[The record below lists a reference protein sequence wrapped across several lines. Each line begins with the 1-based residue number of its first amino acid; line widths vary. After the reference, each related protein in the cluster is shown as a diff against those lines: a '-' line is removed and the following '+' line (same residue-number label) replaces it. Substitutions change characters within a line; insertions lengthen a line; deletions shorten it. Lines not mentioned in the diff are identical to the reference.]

1 MSERDQRPRSPLES
15 ERGSTTIKDSVV
27 SKVAGL
33 AAGEV
38 EGVYMSGSASRAAG
52 GILGSVTGTQDLSRG
67 VSVEVGRVETA
78 IDLSVEIEYG
88 RNILQ
93 LSELVRN
100 RVTERV
106 ENLLGLRVT
115 ELNVTINDVIFPD
128 WRGGAKSGRSGEDRT
143 RLLQT
148 EEIRTGD
155 GREPGAAGTEPVE
168 ATAGER
174 SRVEGERGIER
185 REEPRVAE
193 MPPEEEETAELRIE
207 EEETGHGRER

>member
-1 MSERDQRPRSPLES
+1 MSERDQRTRSPLES

-38 EGVYMSGSASRAAG
+38 EGVYRGGSASRAAG

-128 WRGGAKSGRSGEDRT
+128 RGGGAKSGRSGEDRT

-155 GREPGAAGTEPVE
+155 GREPGATGTEPVE
-168 ATAGER
+168 ARAGER
-174 SRVEGERGIER
+174 SRGEGERGIEG
-185 REEPRVAE
+185 REEGRAGE
-193 MPPEEEETAELRIE
+193 MQPEEDETAELRIE
-207 EEETGHGRER
+207 EEETGRGREG